1 MEKQVILDK
10 LASLKRC
17 VERVESKTPETSKD
31 LIKDFDLQDIIS
43 LNLQR
48 AVQIC
53 VDIAAHINADLD
65 VRPPASMADAFEN
78 LNREKII
85 DNQLCERMKKSIG
98 YRNIAVHEY
107 STIDW
112 NIVFMV
118 STKHLND
125 FRNFTKQ
132 IYQYM
137 NLKLE

>member
-1 MEKQVILDK
+1 MEQEIILDK

-17 VERVESKTPETSKD
+17 VERVESKTPQTSKELTD
-31 LIKDFDLQDIIS
+31 NLDLQDIIS

-65 VRPPASMADAFEN
+65 ARPPASMADAFDN
-78 LNREKII
+78 LSKKGII
-85 DNQLCERMKKSIG
+85 DSRLCERMKKSIG

-112 NIVFMV
+112 NIVFLV
-118 STKHLND
+118 STKHLID
-125 FRNFTKQ
+125 FREFAKS
-132 IYQYM
+132 IYPYANAIQR
-137 NLKLE
+137 